1 MLGWTSGRTRG
12 AWILGFFCS
21 CTGKREDKG
30 LGEGQPPSPP
40 AVGLLSESGKL
51 MMARGPV
58 PGSEFLQVDFNK
70 DKSTYKKQKIQRDR
84 HKLKTRSWC
93 SHHHSGVELKIHK
106 NKKTDIDS
114 KSEAARQ
121 QTDTNL
127 EGSGR

>member
-1 MLGWTSGRTRG
+1 MLGWISGRTRG

-30 LGEGQPPSPP
+30 LGEGQPSPPP

-70 DKSTYKKQKIQRDR
+70 DKPTY
-84 HKLKTRSWC
+84 
-93 SHHHSGVELKIHK
+93 K
-106 NKKTDIDS
+106 NKKYKETDINS
-114 KSEAARQ
+114 KPEAGAL
-121 QTDTNL
+121 TTTL
-127 EGSGR
+127 V